1 MVTKSLFE
9 VLVCSL
15 LRFIIDTLE
24 LFFKCQERQAL
35 ELGNCQWKLP
45 TMAAVNSGGSR
56 RYVGQ
61 GVNSICYRGRD
72 ELGVAPLPSKNS
84 PPYEKDKLDQQA
96 NYSLAQNSI
105 QTTWG
110 HVDSYL
116 EDE

>member
-1 MVTKSLFE
+1 
-9 VLVCSL
+9 
-15 LRFIIDTLE
+15 
-24 LFFKCQERQAL
+24 
-35 ELGNCQWKLP
+35 
-45 TMAAVNSGGSR
+45 MAAVNSGGSR